1 MLKNPSYVQLFTY
14 TEEISRGEYMKNNLK
29 NIKTFEEVIDY
40 LHKDYEDVA
49 THIHNQYLMTPDKI
63 SLVQSTSAT
72 VLANLIPFLRSK
84 LGEQLDNLP
93 EVLDKKNHDYGN
105 SFDKLVNMYGD
116 VAMSIRIS
124 DKLSRLDSLVNQN
137 NEAQVNESVNDT
149 LLDLAGY
156 LLLAMHYT
164 PEEDSWHD

>member
-14 TEEISRGEYMKNNLK
+14 TEEMSHGEYMKNTLK
-29 NIKTFEEVIDY
+29 SINTFEEVINY
-40 LHKDYEDVA
+40 LHSDYEESA
-49 THIHNQYLMTPDKI
+49 TKIHSQDLTNSYKI
-63 SLVQSTSAT
+63 SLLQTTSAT

-137 NEAQVNESVNDT
+137 NVAQVNESINDT

-156 LLLAMHYT
+156 LLLAMHYA
-164 PEEDSWHD
+164 PEEGS